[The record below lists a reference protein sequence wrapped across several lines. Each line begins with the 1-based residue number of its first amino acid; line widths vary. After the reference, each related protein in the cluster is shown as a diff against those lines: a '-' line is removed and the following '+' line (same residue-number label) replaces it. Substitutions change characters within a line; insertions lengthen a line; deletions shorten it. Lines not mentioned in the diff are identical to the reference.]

1 MSRGVNK
8 AILLGNVGREPEI
21 RYTQSGAAVANFSVA
36 TGERRKVG
44 GEWQDHTE
52 WHNIVA
58 WGKLA
63 ETCSNYLS
71 KGKQVYIEGRI
82 QTRKWDDKD
91 GNTKYSTE
99 IVADQLVL
107 LGRAGGGDRPEYGA
121 PQNQYGSNAGGFP
134 SGGSNNDDDNQGGDQ
149 GYDPNDDVPF

>member
-21 RYTQSGAAVANFSVA
+21 RYTQSGSAVANFSVA

-44 GEWQDHTE
+44 GEWQDHAE
-52 WHNIVA
+52 WHNCTA

-63 ETCSNYLS
+63 ETCSNYLT

-91 GNTKYSTE
+91 GNTRYSTE
-99 IVADQLVL
+99 IVAEKLVL
-107 LGRAGGGDRPEYGA
+107 LGGKEDK
-121 PQNQYGSNAGGFP
+121 PQSRQQGPQDQDFDDP
-134 SGGSNNDDDNQGGDQ
+134 STFGPDDDG
-149 GYDPNDDVPF
+149 VPF